1 MEIKSYI
8 ENNKKKFLDELFEL
22 IRIPSISAIK
32 DYDKELRKAATF
44 LKNQFD
50 DLGLENCEICETEGY
65 PIVYAEKIK
74 DKNLPT
80 VLVYGHYDVQPV
92 DPIDL
97 WDSKPFEPVIK
108 KTKIQQYDLK
118 NNLRRILIYPALI
131 LYFLYQSQKQS
142 NQNMRLN
149 PTLEPS

>member
-32 DYDKELRKAATF
+32 DYDNELRKAAIF

-65 PIVYAEKIK
+65 PIVYEGLPW
-74 DKNLPT
+74 KNFSLMMPH
-80 VLVYGHYDVQPV
+80 LSFH
-92 DPIDL
+92 L
-97 WDSKPFEPVIK
+97 
-108 KTKIQQYDLK
+108 KTPLH
-118 NNLRRILIYPALI
+118 
-131 LYFLYQSQKQS
+131 
-142 NQNMRLN
+142 
-149 PTLEPS
+149 